1 MKVRRTISIDKED
14 LDTLKPLLNSNGNN
28 LSLALRQVI
37 NDYRQRNTMSG
48 ITGDQQRMIMLRNQ
62 IIETRIAALI
72 PVPLIKWLVRK
83 NQCVPP
89 LGTFRIVME
98 KYTKLLGVD
107 SPTLNDFINMIN
119 THVDILGYQL
129 RLHAEASPDPRNMQ
143 ISFEGEDADHLKGSV
158 INYSCL
164 LAHHPL
170 TLKVRR
176 FVESPSLIIV
186 DYEQCSSEDEAYMS
200 VMEHFGHNQLT
211 FEEIQ
216 NNIQFWRNV
225 VNILKA
231 DHYENIIISKD
242 IFSHILKCHE
252 FSEQLC
258 NIISIIH
265 SVHIGETDYE
275 SITKYIE
282 YICRTS
288 GLIYRMEH
296 NNNEIRI
303 YHLFDDKGVIN
314 IINETILKTLAMA
327 GQRFVLKK
335 GDKVTVMSRKK

>member
-1 MKVRRTISIDKED
+1 MKVRRTISINKED
-14 LDTLKPLLNSNGNN
+14 FDTLKPILNSNGNN

-37 NDYRQRNTMSG
+37 NDYSQRNAMSG

-62 IIETRIAALI
+62 IIETRVAVLI

-83 NQCVPP
+83 NLCVPP
-89 LGTFRIVME
+89 LGTFRIVIE

-107 SPTLNDFINMIN
+107 GPTLNDFIKMIN

-129 RLHAEASPDPRNMQ
+129 RLRAEVSPDSRNIR

-170 TLKVRR
+170 KLKTKR

-186 DYEQCSSEDEAYMS
+186 DYEQCSSEDEAYRS
-200 VMEHFGHNQLT
+200 VMEHFGHNQST
-211 FEEIQ
+211 FEEIL

-231 DHYENIIISKD
+231 DRYENIILSKD
-242 IFSHILKCHE
+242 VFSSILKSRE
-252 FSEQLC
+252 FSEHLS

-265 SVHIGETDYE
+265 SVHIEDTDYK
-275 SITKYIE
+275 SITRYIE
-282 YICRTS
+282 EICKTN
-288 GLIYRMEH
+288 GLIYRME
-296 NNNEIRI
+296 NNDNEVKI
-303 YHLFDDKGVIN
+303 YHTFDDKE
-314 IINETILKTLAMA
+314 IIRTVNETIIKTLSMA
-327 GQRFVLKK
+327 GQHFVLKK
-335 GDKVTVMSRKK
+335 GDKMTILSRK